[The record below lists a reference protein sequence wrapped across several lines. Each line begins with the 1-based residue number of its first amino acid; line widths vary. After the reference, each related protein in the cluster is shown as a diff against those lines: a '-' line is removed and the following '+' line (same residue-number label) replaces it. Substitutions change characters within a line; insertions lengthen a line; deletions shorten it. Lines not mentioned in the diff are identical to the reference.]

1 MADTNGNEPI
11 RNEPARLNIEDDMR
25 QSYLDYAMSV
35 NIGRALPD
43 VRDGLKPVHRRI
55 LYAMFREGLLS
66 SRRYSKCAGV
76 VGEVLKRYHPHGDS
90 AVYDSLVRMAQTF
103 SMRYPLIDG
112 QGNFGSIDGDP
123 PAAYRYTECR
133 LTRLAERML
142 ADIDKDTVD
151 FVDNFDGSQQE
162 PEFLPAQIPNLL
174 INGSDGIAVGM
185 ATNIP
190 PHNLG
195 EICDALLKL
204 IENPELTMEGLLE
217 IVPGPDFPTG
227 GQLLGR
233 EVIRQAYLTGRGIL
247 TMRAKAMIE
256 TDKRSSR
263 ASIIVREIPYQINKT
278 RLIERIADLVNEKR
292 IEGIS
297 DLRDESDRD
306 GMRIVIE
313 LKRDAE
319 PKIVL
324 NQLYKLT
331 QMQES
336 YGLIMLAIHEG
347 RPRELNLRE
356 MLQEFLRHRQ
366 RVIIR
371 RSQFELRQAEARLH
385 VLEGLLI
392 ALRNLDAVIKLI
404 RASADA
410 ETARTGLMQQFG
422 LTQIQ
427 AQAILDLTLRR
438 LTSLERGKIEAEHE
452 ETQETIERLR
462 QILGDEREQMR
473 IIAEELTDIRK
484 EFADERRT
492 QIIEAE
498 GDFSIEDLIV
508 EEDVL
513 VTVTHGGY
521 IKRTPV
527 SVYRTQRR
535 GGRGKIGAGASAED
549 LVEHLVAVGT
559 HDRLLFFTNAGKVYE
574 KKAYE
579 LPEGGRA
586 SRGRSIA
593 NLLSLAN
600 DETLSAF
607 LPVPKDIKG
616 KYVFFATRRGL
627 VQKTDLDQFD
637 NIRGSGIIAINLED
651 GDQLIGVRITD
662 GDQHIVLS
670 TREGQAIRFKEEE
683 LRPMGRGTYGNL
695 GMDLEKD
702 KKTNEWLDE
711 VVSIAVAREDETLL
725 TVSERGFGK
734 RTEAAEYRL
743 THRGGKGVITMNV
756 TERTGKV
763 VNVRQVGSDD
773 TVVLITDHG
782 QVIRLAAKQVRITG
796 RNAQGVHLVKLEE
809 GEKVR
814 AVARLAEGTEDEEGP
829 NGNGANG
836 SAGDEE

>member
-1 MADTNGNEPI
+1 MAELNGNEPI
-11 RNEPARLNIEDDMR
+11 RNEPARLSIEDDMR

-204 IENPELTMEGLLE
+204 IENPNLTMEELLE

-247 TMRAKAMIE
+247 TMRAKALIE

-392 ALRNLDAVIKLI
+392 ALRNLDALIKLI

-438 LTSLERGKIEAEHE
+438 LTSLERGKIEAEHK

-462 QILGDEREQMR
+462 HILGDEREQMR

-627 VQKTDLDQFD
+627 VKKTDLDQFAS
-637 NIRGSGIIAINLED
+637 IRGNGIIAINLED

-702 KKTNEWLDE
+702 KKTGEWLDE

-814 AVARLAEGTEDEEGP
+814 AVARLAEGTEEEEGS
-829 NGNGANG
+829 NGNGAND
-836 SAGDEE
+836 SSGDEE